1 MKCGTGREKRGKAN
15 KGGEGGKGER
25 REERRRRVWIQRER
39 LRGSRE
45 APEKREY
52 DSGRGKG

>member
-1 MKCGTGREKRGKAN
+1 MRDRKRERG
-15 KGGEGGKGER
+15 ERPTKGER
-25 REERRRRVWIQRER
+25 EEKERGERRRRVWIQRER

-52 DSGRGKG
+52 HSGRGKG